1 MKKCYVIGNPIKHSL
16 SPIIFNYLF
25 KKNNINAKYSK
36 YNPKNETDFFKF
48 IKNENFYGLN
58 ITIPYKQK
66 AYKIIDNKDGHVG
79 IKSINCIKK
88 NKESL
93 TGYNTDEYGFLKTID
108 KLNLNFSNYNILI
121 LGNGGS
127 ALTVASVLLNNTS
140 NKLFILGRNTKK
152 VTNFIQKMSSE
163 RMGPYEKK
171 INKPLIVISCISLDI
186 DKSSANSILNNIL
199 YNNIKLF
206 IDINYVET
214 NLSLILKNKNIDIV
228 SGKAMFIY
236 QALKTYE
243 IWFGEHNSSYDEI
256 KRLLDK

>member
-1 MKKCYVIGNPIKHSL
+1 MKKCYVIGSPVEHSL

-66 AYKIIDNKDGHVG
+66 AYKIINNKDDHIG
-79 IKSINCIKK
+79 IKSINCIKN

-93 TGYNTDEYGFLKTID
+93 TGYNTDKYGFLKTID

-140 NKLFILGRNTKK
+140 NKLFILGRNKK
-152 VTNFIQKMSSE
+152 NVTNFIQKMSSK
-163 RMGPYEKK
+163 RIQPYEKK